1 MTLNIDDGDDDDYN
15 DSVERTNEL
24 LSLSLVLYGLYD
36 FVMIS
41 VLDLGK

>member
-24 LSLSLVLYGLYD
+24 LSLSLLCCMDSMTL
-36 FVMIS
+36 
-41 VLDLGK
+41 

>member
-24 LSLSLVLYGLYD
+24 LSLSCVVWTL
-36 FVMIS
+36 
-41 VLDLGK
+41 